1 MSRLF
6 IGQREIDYISDL
18 TKEVIKDVAGQKIY
32 YYTIREDLSNIHDVY
47 EESVDKIF
55 NPPIEIEALVEWQQ
69 SEQRTTNFGSEVVK
83 TISVYFHYR
92 DLLDRGIVIKEGDF
106 FSYGAL
112 FFEISSAI
120 YEKLA
125 FGQIERIVSIKAVG
139 KQTRLANIMKRPI
152 GPTEEEYSDSDSIQT
167 EFKQQRGQTESD
179 KRQLVEDGVL
189 EKPISG
195 PKKVAPDGT
204 IKSVNGIGSSF
215 YGDE

>member
-112 FFEISSAI
+112 FF
-120 YEKLA
+120 
-125 FGQIERIVSIKAVG
+125 
-139 KQTRLANIMKRPI
+139 
-152 GPTEEEYSDSDSIQT
+152 
-167 EFKQQRGQTESD
+167 
-179 KRQLVEDGVL
+179 
-189 EKPISG
+189 
-195 PKKVAPDGT
+195 
-204 IKSVNGIGSSF
+204 
-215 YGDE
+215 